1 MIHYHHHRQRFIY
14 KWAFVAFGLTLWRE
28 QQWLLDFPRDV
39 TWHLS
44 QINISIIII
53 IIISSMLSS
62 WSSPAICHWSI
73 SYAILTTL
81 RLRSNFFGMRMDGNW
96 ISNLILGQQL
106 QPKHVTLITIS
117 TIINIIINHHH
128 VIVMIA
134 PLTYSNNP
142 LKYQR
147 HKCHI

>member
-1 MIHYHHHRQRFIY
+1 MTHYHHHHHQFIY
-14 KWAFVAFGLTLWRE
+14 KWAFVAFGVTLWRE
-28 QQWLLDFPRDV
+28 QQWLLDFPRGI

-53 IIISSMLSS
+53 IIIIISSMSS
-62 WSSPAICHWSI
+62 SSAICHWSI

-81 RLRSNFFGMRMDGNW
+81 RLKSSVFGMRMDGNW
-96 ISNLILGQQL
+96 ISNLILGKQL
-106 QPKHVTLITIS
+106 QPKHVKLITIS
-117 TIINIIINHHH
+117 TSIDIITNHHH

-142 LKYQR
+142 PKY
-147 HKCHI
+147 